1 MSAKKQAP
9 RGSVWYSYL
18 PRYPYADAAAPAEGV
33 DYPTPNAT
41 AAKGQSVPSY
51 AWKRRKCRV
60 CISVQQGTVSSPNPT
75 YDR

>member
-33 DYPTPNAT
+33 DYPTPRR
-41 AAKGQSVPSY
+41 
-51 AWKRRKCRV
+51 RRKSRV
-60 CISVQQGTVSSPNPT
+60 CYLTHGSGAVHRYVFVQQGTVSSPNPT

>member
-1 MSAKKQAP
+1 MYRYRYRYA
-9 RGSVWYSYL
+9 YL
-18 PRYPYADAAAPAEGV
+18 PLRPDAAAPAEGV
-33 DYPTPNAT
+33 DYPTPRRHRKESECA
-41 AAKGQSVPSY
+41 SY